1 MLPFTR
7 WTCWISKRPVC
18 PSPRPSVSGFVCQR
32 VCLTKYGNNEFR
44 GQYPSSI
51 CGISSEDDGDR
62 YHVPLS
68 PPISCPKPPRNL
80 PFFYIRQRLRR
91 CLM

>member
-68 PPISCPKPPRNL
+68 PVRNL
-80 PFFYIRQRLRR
+80 HETSRSSTLDNGFAGV
-91 CLM
+91 